1 MSVNSM
7 PKENKMGT
15 MPVKKLIFNMALPLI
30 ISMLIQA
37 LYNIVDSIFVSR
49 ISEDALTAVS
59 LAFPVQNLMIAFA
72 TGTGVGMNALLSR
85 RLGEKN
91 REAAEEVANVG
102 LLLSIC
108 TAVVFALFG
117 VFGSQL
123 YFSMQKGVS
132 PIIAEY
138 GAQYLSIVCIGS
150 IGIFVEITAERMLQG
165 TGQTL
170 ITMFIQGIGAII
182 NIILDPIM
190 IFGLLGCPAMGVR
203 GAAYATIIGQLVAA
217 VLGIV
222 LNQKHNTDVRV
233 NPKKIR
239 FNFPLIGEIYSIGSV
254 TTYLMNQILLAFST
268 TASAVYGVYFK
279 LNSFFFMPLF
289 GLNNAVVPIVAY
301 NYGARNR
308 GRIHQAI
315 RTSTITAVTI
325 MLLGWAAFF
334 FLPVPLLRL
343 FDASEAMIAIGIPAF
358 RITSFTYPLAAV
370 SIVASSVFQALGKSI
385 YSMLVSLGR
394 QLIVLIPVAYLFSLT
409 GVLDDV
415 WLAFPIAEVVCL
427 ISSLFFLKKVLHR
440 LDDFPQ

>member
-59 LAFPVQNLMIAFA
+59 LVFPVQNLMIAFA

-233 NPKKIR
+233 NLKKIR
-239 FNFPLIGEIYSIGSV
+239 FNFPIIGEIYAIGLPSVIMIAIGSV
-254 TTYLMNQILLAFST
+254 MTFLMNKILITYHAAHETAATAFG
-268 TASAVYGVYFK
+268 AYFK
-279 LNSFFFMPLF
+279 LNSFIFMPVF
-289 GLNNAVVPIVAY
+289 GMNNGVVPIVAY

-308 GRIHQAI
+308 KRMVETIKRGALYGQYDDGERYAYFCKAVMEMLRQIDWYPDILHAHDWQSALSVVYLKTRYASDPAYAGI
-315 RTSTITAVTI
+315 R
-325 MLLGWAAFF
+325 
-334 FLPVPLLRL
+334 
-343 FDASEAMIAIGIPAF
+343 
-358 RITSFTYPLAAV
+358 
-370 SIVASSVFQALGKSI
+370 SVFTIHNIEYQGKYSFSILG
-385 YSMLVSLGR
+385 LSL
-394 QLIVLIPVAYLFSLT
+394 IHI
-409 GVLDDV
+409 
-415 WLAFPIAEVVCL
+415 
-427 ISSLFFLKKVLHR
+427 
-440 LDDFPQ
+440 

>member
-59 LAFPVQNLMIAFA
+59 LVFPVQNLMIAFA

-190 IFGLLGCPAMGVR
+190 IFGLLGCPAMGAEELED
-203 GAAYATIIGQLVAA
+203 GEFAPMFETCESKLSG
-217 VLGIV
+217 
-222 LNQKHNTDVRV
+222 
-233 NPKKIR
+233 KKI
-239 FNFPLIGEIYSIGSV
+239 
-254 TTYLMNQILLAFST
+254 A
-268 TASAVYGVYFK
+268 
-279 LNSFFFMPLF
+279 LF
-289 GLNNAVVPIVAY
+289 GS
-301 NYGARNR
+301 YGW
-308 GRIHQAI
+308 GDGEWM
-315 RTSTITAVTI
+315 RTWEENCRDKGANLVCDSVICQET
-325 MLLGWAAFF
+325 
-334 FLPVPLLRL
+334 P
-343 FDASEAMIAIGIPAF
+343 DDEALSAC
-358 RITSFTYPLAAV
+358 R
-370 SIVASSVFQALGKSI
+370 
-385 YSMLVSLGR
+385 SLGE
-394 QLIVLIPVAYLFSLT
+394 A
-409 GVLDDV
+409 
-415 WLAFPIAEVVCL
+415 LA
-427 ISSLFFLKKVLHR
+427 
-440 LDDFPQ
+440 